1 MYKYDLVNYN
11 TLVVRYSGVQ
21 FLMTFEDKNCVDF
34 STDGFASSF
43 CGCGWIDRRNG
54 RRNPRN
60 TNKNDN
66 ILVVIDRHSPKSKA
80 VENVDILQY
89 SNKLYSINH
98 WD

>member
-1 MYKYDLVNYN
+1 
-11 TLVVRYSGVQ
+11 
-21 FLMTFEDKNCVDF
+21 MTFEDKNCVDF